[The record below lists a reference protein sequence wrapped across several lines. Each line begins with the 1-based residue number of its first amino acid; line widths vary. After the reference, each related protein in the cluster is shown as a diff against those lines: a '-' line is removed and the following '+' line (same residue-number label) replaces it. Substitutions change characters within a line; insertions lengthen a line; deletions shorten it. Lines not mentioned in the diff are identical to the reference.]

1 MYLGF
6 KRRKQIISFVVQRE
20 GVEERLGKARI
31 HSRQAGSRAQSETSY
46 PPSLICIGNQAQMSK
61 RHFLFLTRA
70 KKLKIIWLSGIS
82 EEA

>member
-31 HSRQAGSRAQSETSY
+31 HSRQGAERRVRLHTL
-46 PPSLICIGNQAQMSK
+46 PPSFALVI
-61 RHFLFLTRA
+61 R
-70 KKLKIIWLSGIS
+70 LK
-82 EEA
+82 